1 MQHLYHF
8 DDYIQKYKKQSMHP
22 KLNAL
27 FSKFPSSLHNFKNL
41 IFYGPIGVGKYTQV
55 LSCIRKYSQS
65 ELKYEKRLTIN
76 YDKEEFFIKMSDIHF
91 EIDMSLLG
99 CNAKLLWNEIYTQI
113 TDVVISSLSHNQIGI
128 IVCYNFHKINSEL
141 LDNFYSYMQG
151 ISSTRFKYIII
162 TEHVGFI
169 PDNILNNCKMVHVPK
184 PSITNYNNCFTINN
198 QNDSL
203 KIKNNTTFTITHI
216 SENFICEKDNKKEN
230 YSSIMSAPF
239 NSRFNTHPHEK
250 LCNNILEQIKNP
262 NEISFLSIRDML
274 YDILI
279 YNYDLGECIWFI
291 INDLIKHNYF
301 NIMNLS
307 DILIHTYSSLQ
318 YYNNNYRPIYHL
330 ENCVYNLIINIHK
343 YNEVAVTHSLTH

>member
-8 DDYIQKYKKQSMHP
+8 DDYIQKHNKHSMHP

-27 FSKFPSSLHNFKNL
+27 FSKFPTSLHNLKNL
-41 IFYGPIGVGKYTQV
+41 IFYGPVGVGKYTQV
-55 LSCIRKYSQS
+55 LSCIRKYSNS

-76 YDKEEFFIKMSDIHF
+76 YDKEQFLIKMSDIHF
-91 EIDMSLLG
+91 EVDMSLLG

-113 TDVVISSLSHNQIGI
+113 ADVVISSLSHNQVGI

-151 ISSTRFKYIII
+151 INSVRFKYILV

-184 PSITNYNNCFTINN
+184 PSMASYNKCFTVNN
-198 QNDSL
+198 ENGNL
-203 KIKNNTTFTITHI
+203 KIKNNPLITHV
-216 SENFICEKDNKKEN
+216 SEVFTCEKVNTKENKKEN
-230 YSSIMSAPF
+230 ENSPPF
-239 NSRFNTHPHEK
+239 SNCFNTHPHEK

-262 NEISFLSIRDML
+262 NEISFLLIREML
-274 YDILI
+274 YDMLI
-279 YNYDLGECIWFI
+279 YNYDLGECIWYI
-291 INDLIKHNYF
+291 INDLIKHKYL

-330 ENCVYNLIINIHK
+330 ENYVYKLIIHIHK
-343 YNEVAVTHSLTH
+343 YNEVADALTQHS